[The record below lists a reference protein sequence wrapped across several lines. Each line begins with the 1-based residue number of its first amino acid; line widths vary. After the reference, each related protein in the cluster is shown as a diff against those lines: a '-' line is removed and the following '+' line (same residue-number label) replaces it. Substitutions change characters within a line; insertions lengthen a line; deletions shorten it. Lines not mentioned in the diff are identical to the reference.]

1 MMILVHDALT
11 IFTTGCDDFSFFWFF
26 FILDESQAQA
36 NREARLKNIV
46 ARRQLVDLARR
57 QLNEV
62 TVLRTELE
70 RLRMR
75 TFPALV
81 QVDP

>member
-1 MMILVHDALT
+1 MILV
-11 IFTTGCDDFSFFWFF
+11 FWVFF